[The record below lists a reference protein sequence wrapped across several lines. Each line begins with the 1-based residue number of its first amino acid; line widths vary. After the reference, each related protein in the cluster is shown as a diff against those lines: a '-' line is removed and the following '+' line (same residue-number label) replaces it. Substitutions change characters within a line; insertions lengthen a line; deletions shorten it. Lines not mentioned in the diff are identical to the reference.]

1 MRPSDKHVKTN
12 SDVDKVVLDDAVR
25 AMSKSKQKTPVYNK
39 PDIRRMIMKSRM
51 TKSAAAAVI
60 IIAVLTITNSFNSN
74 HGTVFAQVSNQ
85 IDKAKTITWKETFY
99 IQVTSKDGKR
109 TWIETET
116 RQCAYKVPGL
126 YRVIHN
132 ETVHGQVKHEII
144 TDTINLKQ
152 LSLVPETSKAT
163 LSELATTIYDSR
175 GAFYWEKEYIKEHN
189 LEWVGKRKA
198 EIGEINVFRSAFWDK
213 ADNEDWSYDFWI
225 DAETKQL
232 IAVQIPGS
240 DIYDPEKDPVRKN
253 PPETDWST
261 KTPICSIKHDINY
274 DVELDEAL
282 FRLEP
287 PEGYTIQTEHRKQVT
302 EEEMINF
309 LGILAE
315 YYNKSFPEQLFPV
328 AVTSDKLNAIE
339 AKSENSRTTAEQKLL
354 ETINHYKMANL
365 NMLPIGH
372 FIEDHT
378 IKNSFR
384 YIGKGVH
391 LGDQDRIVCWYK
403 LKDSNTYRAVYGD
416 LTVDDIEPED
426 LPLKVEP

>member
-1 MRPSDKHVKTN
+1 MV
-12 SDVDKVVLDDAVR
+12 
-25 AMSKSKQKTPVYNK
+25 
-39 PDIRRMIMKSRM
+39 
-51 TKSAAAAVI
+51 
-60 IIAVLTITNSFNSN
+60 
-74 HGTVFAQVSNQ
+74 TVS
-85 IDKAKTITWKETFY
+85 
-99 IQVTSKDGKR
+99 
-109 TWIETET
+109 
-116 RQCAYKVPGL
+116 VPGA
-126 YRVIHN
+126 
-132 ETVHGQVKHEII
+132 K
-144 TDTINLKQ
+144 
-152 LSLVPETSKAT
+152 
-163 LSELATTIYDSR
+163 
-175 GAFYWEKEYIKEHN
+175 
-189 LEWVGKRKA
+189 
-198 EIGEINVFRSAFWDK
+198 
-213 ADNEDWSYDFWI
+213 
-225 DAETKQL
+225 
-232 IAVQIPGS
+232 
-240 DIYDPEKDPVRKN
+240 EKDPVRKN
-253 PPETDWST
+253 PPETHWST